1 MTISALVALLAFAQP
16 QVRTQPRP
24 QAQPQAAVDSITAR
38 LQTLADS
45 VLTARP
51 RIPGIVIHVQSTRD
65 GRQWTVAAGMSDT
78 ARKVPMRPEQP
89 FRIAS
94 VSKTY
99 VAAAILRLVER
110 GVISLSD
117 PIEKHIP
124 AHLIAE
130 LRRDSIRT
138 DVITMEQLLA
148 HRAGL
153 DEHTAVPPY
162 MATGRTDPRKRWTR
176 EEQVKLLI
184 DSLQPV
190 GVPGAQFKYSDTG
203 YVLLGAIVERY
214 TGKTLG
220 AGVRELVGMERLG
233 LRQTWWETLEPP
245 PAGVADRAHQYMG
258 GTDTYDLDPSIDL
271 YGGGGIAASM
281 ADVAAFM
288 TALQTGRV
296 FEQRATLDTMLAV
309 RSPNFLAGYGLGI
322 YRVNSQGRIGIG
334 HSGYWGTV
342 AMHYP
347 AEGITVAVAVTE
359 QTQGGAIHALTGA
372 ALRAALPLISRE

>member
-1 MTISALVALLAFAQP
+1 MSLPILALLLAFVQP
-16 QVRTQPRP
+16 QTATDP
-24 QAQPQAAVDSITAR
+24 ITAR

-45 VLTARP
+45 VLAARP
-51 RIPGIVIHVQSTRD
+51 RIPGIVVHVESTRD
-65 GRQWTVAAGMSDT
+65 GRRWTVAAGMSDT
-78 ARKVPMRPEQP
+78 ARKVPMRPDQP

-99 VAAAILRLVER
+99 VAAAVLRLVER

-124 AHLIAE
+124 SHLVAE

-153 DEHTAVPPY
+153 DEHTSLPSYLAAWY
-162 MATGRTDPRKRWTR
+162 ADPRKRWTR
-176 EEQVKLLI
+176 EEQVRLLV
-184 DSLQPV
+184 DSLAPV
-190 GVPGAQFKYSDTG
+190 GPPGAQFKYSDTG

-220 AGVRELVGMERLG
+220 PGVRELVGLDRLG
-233 LRQTWWETLEPP
+233 LRQTWWETLEPE
-245 PAGVADRAHQYMG
+245 PAGIAPRTHQYIG
-258 GTDTYDLDPSIDL
+258 GKDTYDIDPSFDL

-288 TALQTGRV
+288 SALQTGKV
-296 FEQRATLDTMLAV
+296 LQQQATLDTMLAI
-309 RSPNFLAGYGLGI
+309 RSPNFMAGYGLGI
-322 YRVNSQGRIGIG
+322 FRVNSQGRVGIG

-342 AMHYP
+342 VMHYP
-347 AEGITVAVAVTE
+347 AEGITVAIGVTE
-359 QTQGGAIHALTGA
+359 QTQGGGIYALSGA
-372 ALRAALPLISRE
+372 TLRAVLPLIGP